1 MSTAAVA
8 LSDWLAKLETISSR
22 EIDLSLERVVRV
34 LERLSL
40 PDAARVFHVA
50 GTNGKGSTVA
60 MLESLLRHNGFRVG
74 CYTSPHI
81 LRYNERIRIDG
92 VEVPDEEIIA
102 AFEQIE
108 VLREDEALTYFE
120 FGTLAALVVFAKAG
134 VDTLVLEVG
143 MGGRLDAVNAV
154 EPTAGIITNIALD
167 HCEWLGDN
175 IAAIAVEKAG
185 IMRRNKPVIFSA
197 REIPPAIFDRASET
211 GAKLLVAGQDFDWQ
225 VDGDNWSWQGATHD
239 FEGLAHP
246 SLAGEHQLANAAGV
260 LALIEAAGLEELLN
274 SDAISTS
281 LQRVQLDGRL
291 QKISANGNWIVDVAH
306 NPDAARV
313 LAAALRADGHTGK
326 TVAIL
331 GMLDD
336 KDVEGVVA
344 HLADEVDHWIAV
356 TADSQRAFG
365 ADELG
370 RRVAN
375 ASNTA
380 CLVADS
386 LIAAMDRAQE
396 LTNAD
401 DRVLVTGSFYLVGP
415 ALNQLYS
422 RR

>member
-1 MSTAAVA
+1 MA

-22 EIDLSLERVVRV
+22 EIDLSLDRVVRV
-34 LERLSL
+34 LERLAL
-40 PDAARVFHVA
+40 PTAARVFHIA

-60 MLESLLRHNGFRVG
+60 MLESLLRHNGFQVG

-81 LRYNERIRIDG
+81 QRYNERIRIDG
-92 VEVPDEEIIA
+92 VEVPDEDIIA

-108 VLREDEALTYFE
+108 ALRDGEALTYFE
-120 FGTLAALVVFAKAG
+120 FGTLAALVVFANAG

-143 MGGRLDAVNAV
+143 LGGRLDAVNAV
-154 EPTAGIITNIALD
+154 EPTAGIITNVALD
-167 HCEWLGDN
+167 HCEWLGDS

-185 IMRRNKPVIFSA
+185 IMRRHKPIIFSA
-197 REIPPAIFDRASET
+197 REIPPAIIDRAGET
-211 GAKLLVAGQDFDWQ
+211 GAKLLAAGRDFDWQ
-225 VDGDNWSWQGATHD
+225 AEGDIWSWQGATHD
-239 FEGLAHP
+239 FEGLARP
-246 SLAGEHQLANAAGV
+246 SLAGEHQLANASGV
-260 LALIEAAGLEELLN
+260 LALIEAVGLEELLKA
-274 SDAISTS
+274 DTISTS
-281 LQRVQLDGRL
+281 LQRVRLDGRL
-291 QKISANGNWIVDVAH
+291 QKISVNGNWIVDVAH
-306 NPDAARV
+306 NPDAARA
-313 LAAALRADGHTGK
+313 LAAALRADAHAGQ

-356 TADSQRAFG
+356 TADSQRAIS

-375 ASNTA
+375 ASNAA

-386 LIAAMDRAQE
+386 LVAAMDRAQE

>member
-1 MSTAAVA
+1 
-8 LSDWLAKLETISSR
+8 
-22 EIDLSLERVVRV
+22 
-34 LERLSL
+34 
-40 PDAARVFHVA
+40 
-50 GTNGKGSTVA
+50 

-108 VLREDEALTYFE
+108 AVREDEALTYFE

-185 IMRRNKPVIFSA
+185 IMRRDKSVIFSA

-211 GAKLLVAGQDFDWQ
+211 GAKLLVAGRDFDWQ
-225 VDGDNWSWQGATHD
+225 VDGNYWSWQGATHD
-239 FEGLAHP
+239 FEGLARP

-281 LQRVQLDGRL
+281 LQRVRLDGRL

-313 LAAALRADGHTGK
+313 LAAALQADGHTGK

-356 TADSQRAFG
+356 TADSQRAFS

>member
-8 LSDWLAKLETISSR
+8 LADWLAKLETISSR
-22 EIDLSLERVVRV
+22 EIDLGLERVVRV
-34 LERLSL
+34 LDRLTL
-40 PDAARVFHVA
+40 PQTTRVFHVA

-60 MLESLLRHNGFRVG
+60 MLESLLLHNGFRVG

-81 LRYNERIRIDG
+81 LRYNERIRVDG
-92 VEVPDEEIIA
+92 AEVPDEEIIA
-102 AFEQIE
+102 AFERVE
-108 VLREDEALTYFE
+108 AVRDDEALTYFE
-120 FGTLAALVVFAKAG
+120 FGTLAALVVFAEAEA
-134 VDTLVLEVG
+134 DTLVLEVG

-167 HCEWLGDN
+167 HCDWLGDN
-175 IAAIAVEKAG
+175 IPAIAVEKAG
-185 IMRRNKPVIFSA
+185 IMRKGKPVVFTA
-197 REIPPAIFDRASET
+197 REIPSAILDRASET
-211 GAKLLVAGQDFDWQ
+211 GAELVAAGRDFDWQ
-225 VDGDNWSWQGATHD
+225 INADNWSWRGVAHD
-239 FEGLAHP
+239 FDGLARP
-246 SLAGEHQLANAAGV
+246 SLAGEHQVANAAGV
-260 LALIEAAGLEELLN
+260 LALIEAAGLDELLD
-274 SDAISTS
+274 SDVIDTS
-281 LQRVQLDGRL
+281 LQRVELDGRL

-313 LAAALRADGHTGK
+313 LAAALRADEHTGQ

-344 HLADEVDHWIAV
+344 HLVHEVDHWIAV
-356 TADSQRAFG
+356 AVDSPRAFS
-365 ADELG
+365 AAELG

-375 ASNTA
+375 ASNAA
-380 CLVADS
+380 CLVVDS
-386 LIAAMDRAQE
+386 LDAAMDRAQE
-396 LTNAD
+396 LTKAS

>member
-1 MSTAAVA
+1 
-8 LSDWLAKLETISSR
+8 
-22 EIDLSLERVVRV
+22 
-34 LERLSL
+34 
-40 PDAARVFHVA
+40 
-50 GTNGKGSTVA
+50 
-60 MLESLLRHNGFRVG
+60 
-74 CYTSPHI
+74 
-81 LRYNERIRIDG
+81 
-92 VEVPDEEIIA
+92 
-102 AFEQIE
+102 
-108 VLREDEALTYFE
+108 
-120 FGTLAALVVFAKAG
+120 
-134 VDTLVLEVG
+134 
-143 MGGRLDAVNAV
+143 
-154 EPTAGIITNIALD
+154 
-167 HCEWLGDN
+167 
-175 IAAIAVEKAG
+175 
-185 IMRRNKPVIFSA
+185 
-197 REIPPAIFDRASET
+197 
-211 GAKLLVAGQDFDWQ
+211 
-225 VDGDNWSWQGATHD
+225 
-239 FEGLAHP
+239 
-246 SLAGEHQLANAAGV
+246 LANAAGV

-274 SDAISTS
+274 SGAISTS

-313 LAAALRADGHTGK
+313 LAAGLRADAHAGQ
-326 TVAIL
+326 TVAIV

-356 TADSQRAFG
+356 RADSQRAFS

-375 ASNTA
+375 ASNTG

-386 LIAAMDRAQE
+386 LVAAMDRAQD